1 MHTTESESLYK
12 NLEKLPVKR
21 LLKFIN
27 EEDKKVPIAIEKCLT
42 DIEKVVNSIVKC
54 LKKGGRLFYIGTGT
68 SGRLGILD
76 ASECPPTYGVSNNLV
91 TGIIAGG
98 DIAIKQAVECAEDDV
113 DAGWNDLKSFNINS
127 NDFVIGISAS
137 GSTPY
142 TVGAIQNCS
151 KNGILTASITNNKN
165 SLLSKESKYSIEVI
179 VGPEFVTG
187 STRMKSG
194 TSQKM
199 ILNMIST
206 SVMIKLGKV
215 KGNKMIDLQLKNNK
229 LKDRAIRIIS
239 EELKLSRRE
248 AEILLKK
255 YGSIRKALLN
265 YLPNQ

>member
-1 MHTTESESLYK
+1 MKTTESESLYK
-12 NLEKLPVKR
+12 NLEKLSFRK
-21 LLKFIN
+21 LIKFIN
-27 EEDKKVPIAIEKCLT
+27 EEDKKVPIAIEKSLI
-42 DIEKVVNSIVKC
+42 DIEKVVTAITKC
-54 LKKGGRLFYIGTGT
+54 LKNSGRLFYIGTGT

-91 TGIIAGG
+91 IGIIAGG
-98 DIAIKQAVECAEDDV
+98 DIAIKQAVEGAEDDV
-113 DAGWNDLKSFNINS
+113 EAGWNDLQNFNVNS
-127 NDFVIGISAS
+127 KDFVIGISAS
-137 GSTPY
+137 GFTPY
-142 TVGAIQNCS
+142 TVGAIQNCN
-151 KNGILTASITNNKN
+151 KNNILTASITNNKN

-194 TSQKM
+194 TAQKM

-229 LKDRAIRIIS
+229 LKDRAIRIIC
-239 EELKLSRRE
+239 EELKIHTIE

-265 YLPNQ
+265 YIPNQ